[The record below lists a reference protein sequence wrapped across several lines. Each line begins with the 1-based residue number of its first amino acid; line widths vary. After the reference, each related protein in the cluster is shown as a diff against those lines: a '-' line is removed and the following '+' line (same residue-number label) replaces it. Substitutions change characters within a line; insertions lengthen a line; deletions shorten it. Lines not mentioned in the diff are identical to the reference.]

1 MMQDIIVSA
10 ADISLFHV
18 AARELGDASQWWRI
32 AQVNGMTDPDLG
44 KIPETVVLK
53 VPSVERDL
61 VSGLP
66 DGTGS

>member
-1 MMQDIIVSA
+1 MQDIIVSA

-53 VPSVERDL
+53 LPTVERDL

-66 DGTGS
+66 DGAGS

>member
-18 AARELGDASQWWRI
+18 AARELGNASQWWRI

-44 KIPETVVLK
+44 WISETVVLK
-53 VPSVERDL
+53 VPAVESDL
-61 VSGLP
+61 ISGLP
-66 DGTGS
+66 DGVLE

>member
-1 MMQDIIVSA
+1 MQDIIVSA

-18 AARELGDASQWWRI
+18 AARELGNASQWWRI

-44 KIPETVVLK
+44 RLSETVVLK

-66 DGTGS
+66 DGVQE

>member
-1 MMQDIIVSA
+1 MQDIIVSA

-66 DGTGS
+66 DGAGS

>member
-66 DGTGS
+66 DGAGS

>member
-53 VPSVERDL
+53 LPTVERDL

-66 DGTGS
+66 DGAGS

>member
-44 KIPETVVLK
+44 RIPETIVLK

-66 DGTGS
+66 DGAGS